1 MKYRVEERVN
11 TFRKSGKEYAILIML
26 DRDWW
31 TLCAYEEQP
40 DPEEI
45 ERALSLFNRA
55 YSILEPHIKKQIL
68 RALDSIE
75 TRGEKQ
81 E

>member
-11 TFRKSGKEYAILIML
+11 TFRESGKEYAILIML
-26 DRDWW
+26 DKDWW
-31 TLCAYEEQP
+31 TLCAYEEHP

-45 ERALSLFNRA
+45 ENVLDLFDRA
-55 YSILEPHIKKQIL
+55 YSILEPTIKKQIL

-75 TRGEKQ
+75 TRGEKA